1 MEHYAVAKNNDLHV
15 AMWNDACNI
24 CEREKRNCIIVCKVW
39 SNLLNPKY
47 MFICHSFSVNILF
60 YFIYAYKVAEV
71 MSTLI
76 VSELWAGFLLLDP
89 SSTSLCL
96 SLRYKELHI
105 FVSLFLCF
113 QNMFNTGR
121 IVARWGGGWRGE
133 ARVFPPL
140 TVCFGPCTSHSSSAP
155 PLKSGEAFPCG
166 SISHQAGLL

>member
-1 MEHYAVAKNNDLHV
+1 MEHYAVVKNNDLHV
-15 AMWNDACNI
+15 AMWNDACNM
-24 CEREKRNCIIVCKVW
+24 CEREKINCIIVCKVW

-47 MFICHSFSVNILF
+47 MFIHHSFSVNILF
-60 YFIYAYKVAEV
+60 YLCIQ
-71 MSTLI
+71 STWSNVNLI

-89 SSTSLCL
+89 SSTSLCP

-113 QNMFNTGR
+113 QNMFNIGR

-140 TVCFGPCTSHSSSAP
+140 TVCFGPCTSSSSSDP